1 MDLTDYSAYYDAQ
14 TAVLGSLLIE
24 PEKLAGQIMHVV
36 RPEDFSDPVKR
47 NLFAAARE
55 IFLKRETL
63 DAVTLVEHVGAAYS
77 QQVREILQL
86 TPTANNWREYV
97 KLLKDGAMLTRIRD
111 LGQALTEAASA
122 EDGRRLLVEAQ
133 GMLSVR
139 PGRRVRNY
147 TEILADF
154 FDRMNDPTPPDF
166 LKFGIEA
173 LDKKVRISRGSFV
186 VIGADSSVGKT
197 AFSLQLAYNIAAG
210 GSRVCFFSYETSLEA
225 SADRTIANTADARLS
240 DIKAKNISEH
250 VARRA
255 MAEAERSER
264 IPLYIQE
271 SAGMTVDD
279 LRAETLCGQY
289 DVIFIDYVQLVPG
302 RSRDSRFETVTA
314 TSMALHSMA
323 QELGVTVVALS
334 QVTPP
339 EPGKDGKRRQL
350 RKEDLRESRQLLQDA
365 EAILMIEPRRPEGL
379 QEPARSDRRQEQGR
393 RARKRPARL
402 RPGAH
407 EIHDRTAQRQD
418 PAAGSGDIQRAAGQ
432 RRRAP
437 ILGGGHDEDRRQDSI
452 HPLSMDTVQRREFP
466 QFLRRQG

>member
-1 MDLTDYSAYYDAQ
+1 MDLTDYTAYYDAQ

-36 RPEDFSDPVKR
+36 RPEDFSDPIKR
-47 NLFAAARE
+47 NLFTAARE

-111 LGQALTEAASA
+111 LGQALTDAVSA

-173 LDKKVRISRGSFV
+173 LDKKVKISRGSFV

-289 DVIFIDYVQLVPG
+289 DVIFIDYLQKIKSDITG
-302 RSRDSRFETVTA
+302 RASADKF
-314 TSMALHSMA
+314 
-323 QELGVTVVALS
+323 QVVS
-334 QVTPP
+334 
-339 EPGKDGKRRQL
+339 K
-350 RKEDLRESRQLLQDA
+350 
-365 EAILMIEPRRPEGL
+365 I
-379 QEPARSDRRQEQGR
+379 
-393 RARKRPARL
+393 
-402 RPGAH
+402 
-407 EIHDRTAQRQD
+407 
-418 PAAGSGDIQRAAGQ
+418 
-432 RRRAP
+432 
-437 ILGGGHDEDRRQDSI
+437 
-452 HPLSMDTVQRREFP
+452 
-466 QFLRRQG
+466 

>member
-24 PEKLAGQIMHVV
+24 PEKLAGQIMHMV

-47 NLFAAARE
+47 NLFTAARE

-122 EDGRRLLVEAQ
+122 ADGRRLLIEAQ

-323 QELGVTVVALS
+323 QELGATVVALS

-365 EAILMIEPRRPEGL
+365 EAILMMDLADPKDYKSQRVLIVDKNKDGALGSVRLDFDPEHM
-379 QEPARSDRRQEQGR
+379 RFT
-393 RARKRPARL
+393 
-402 RPGAH
+402 
-407 EIHDRTAQRQD
+407 TAQRNGKTPLPDQVTFKELPD
-418 PAAGSGDIQRAAGQ
+418 TGDEL
-432 RRRAP
+432 P
-437 ILGGGHDEDRRQDSI
+437 
-452 HPLSMDTVQRREFP
+452 F
-466 QFLRRQG
+466 